1 MVDLSKKIQETWG
14 ILEKNSEP
22 SEFKDV
28 INLEFSFLH
37 SLIVYKNINEI
48 NKLLK
53 LFHAGSLIIIK
64 NSFNIEDLN
73 FIKKYLIKN
82 YNCKK
87 SEFHKLKENCPN
99 FHRVIGPEESK
110 NYVIPSNRHDY
121 YFFPWNR
128 QKEEK

>member
-22 SEFKDV
+22 SEFRGV

-37 SLIVYKNINEI
+37 NLVVSKNINEI

-73 FIKKYLIKN
+73 FIRGPFESIVPSLSSKYALA
-82 YNCKK
+82 YAPDATDTCK
-87 SEFHKLKENCPN
+87 F
-99 FHRVIGPEESK
+99 V
-110 NYVIPSNRHDY
+110 PSAETVQSVCVPVLLD
-121 YFFPWNR
+121 
-128 QKEEK
+128 

>member
-22 SEFKDV
+22 SEFRGV

-37 SLIVYKNINEI
+37 SLVVSKNINEI

-73 FIKKYLIKN
+73 FIKKY
-82 YNCKK
+82 
-87 SEFHKLKENCPN
+87 
-99 FHRVIGPEESK
+99 
-110 NYVIPSNRHDY
+110 
-121 YFFPWNR
+121 
-128 QKEEK
+128 